1 MGKSNRPRPA
11 RLAEKLL
18 AIRQNIGGSG
28 LSQNDLLKKL
38 GLEDELERDR
48 ISKYERGTLE
58 PPLIVLLRYAEA
70 ANVYLEAI
78 VDDRMDLPEKLPCKI
93 KSTGIKARHEKK
105 PGQEKAR

>member
-18 AIRQNIGGSG
+18 AIRQKIGGG
-28 LSQNDLLKKL
+28 EISQNDLLKKL
-38 GLEDELERDR
+38 GLEDVLERDR

-58 PPLIVLLRYAEA
+58 PPLVVLLRYAEA

-78 VDDRMDLPEKLPCKI
+78 VNDRINLPEKLPCKT
-93 KSTGIKARHEKK
+93 KSTGIKVRHENKI
-105 PGQEKAR
+105 G

>member
-1 MGKSNRPRPA
+1 MGKSNRPKPK

-18 AIRQNIGGSG
+18 IIRQTLDGG
-28 LSQNDLLKKL
+28 LSQNEMLRKL

-58 PPLIVLLRYAEA
+58 PPLTVLLRYAEA

-78 VDDRMDLPEKLPCKI
+78 VDDRVDLPDALPCKR
-93 KSTGIKARHEKK
+93 KSEGVRQGEN
-105 PGQEKAR
+105 

>member
-1 MGKSNRPRPA
+1 M
-11 RLAEKLL
+11 L
-18 AIRQNIGGSG
+18 AIRQKIGGGG

-58 PPLIVLLRYAEA
+58 PPLVVLLRYAEA

-78 VDDRMDLPEKLPCKI
+78 VDDRMDLPENLPCKT
-93 KSTGIKARHEKK
+93 KSIGIKAKHESKTD
-105 PGQEKAR
+105 

>member
-18 AIRQNIGGSG
+18 AIRQKIGGGG

-58 PPLIVLLRYAEA
+58 PPLIVLLRYAEL

-78 VDDRMDLPEKLPCKI
+78 VDDRINLPERLPCKA
-93 KSTGIKARHEKK
+93 KSIGIEAKDESKI
-105 PGQEKAR
+105 G